1 MKITLE
7 KIDDCNGKL
16 VIDIEEADYTAKVDE
31 ELKKI
36 GKTHNIPGFRKGHI
50 SVAQLRTRFGKQ
62 VKSDVLN
69 NQVYEAAV
77 KYIVDNKINILG
89 QPIPENV
96 KEINLDD
103 KDYTF
108 TYDLGFAPDF
118 NVELDKNVTLPY
130 YQIEVTDKMMEEQDK
145 SLCERFG
152 AQVPGEEVDEKAVVK
167 GTLMELNPDGSVK
180 ETEDAVQVING
191 IVAPFYFKSKDEEQ
205 KFIGKKINDKVVFN
219 PYASCEGNAAELASM
234 LNIDKEKAE
243 DHKGDFEMA
252 ISEIIVVKLAE
263 HDQEFFD
270 NVFGRDKVHNE
281 DEYNDALKAMI
292 AGSFRGNTDY
302 FFNVESRKYFLDK
315 YGNDIKLPAEFLK
328 RWLKMNNPEAAEDT
342 DWDKEFEQMV
352 PQIKW
357 ELISG
362 RIAEQLGVKVE
373 EEDLMARARYIAQQ
387 QFAQYGI
394 YNMDEE
400 TMADTAKRILADK
413 NYRRR
418 IADEVGEL
426 KLFAFIREAVNVD
439 VKTVTMEEFVKMVN
453 PSAGAAE

>member
-1 MKITLE
+1 MKITFE

-16 VIDIEEADYTAKVDE
+16 IVNVEEADYAAKVNE

-50 SVAQLRTRFGKQ
+50 SVAQLRSRFGKQ

-69 NQVYEAAV
+69 HEVYEAAV

-89 QPIPENV
+89 QPIPEDV

-108 TYDLGFAPDF
+108 VYDLGFAPDF
-118 NVELDKNVTLPY
+118 TVELDKNVTLPY

-145 SLCERFG
+145 SLRERFG
-152 AQVPGEEVDEKAVVK
+152 AQVPGEEIDEKAVVK
-167 GTLMELNPDGSVK
+167 GTIMELNPDGTVK

-243 DHKGDFEMA
+243 DYKGDFEMA

-263 HDQEFFD
+263 HNQEFFD
-270 NVFGRDKVHNE
+270 SVFGRDKVHNE
-281 DEYNDALKAMI
+281 EEYNDALKAMI
-292 AGSFRGNTDY
+292 AGSFRSNTDY
-302 FFNVESRKYFLDK
+302 FFNVEARKYFLDK
-315 YGNDIKLPAEFLK
+315 YADQIKLPAEFLK
-328 RWLKMNNPEAAEDT
+328 RWLKMNNPEAAADT
-342 DWDKEFEQMV
+342 DWDKEFEQMI

-357 ELISG
+357 QLISD

-373 EEDLMARARYIAQQ
+373 EEDLLARARFIAQQ

-400 TMADTAKRILADK
+400 TLNDTAKRILSDK

-418 IADEVGEL
+418 IAEEVGEL
-426 KLFAFIREAVNVD
+426 KLFAFIREAVNIDNKNVS
-439 VKTVTMEEFVKMVN
+439 MEEFVKMVN
-453 PSAGAAE
+453 PSAE

>member
-1 MKITLE
+1 MKITFE

-16 VIDIEEADYTAKVDE
+16 IVNVEEADYTAKVDE

-50 SVAQLRTRFGKQ
+50 SVPQLRTRFGRQ

-69 NQVYEAAV
+69 NVVYEAAV

-89 QPIPENV
+89 QPIPAEL

-108 TYDLGFAPDF
+108 TYDLGLAPEI
-118 NVELDKNVTLPY
+118 NVEIDKNITLPY

-145 SLCERFG
+145 SLRERFG
-152 AQVPGEEVDEKAVVK
+152 AQVPGEEVDEKAIVK
-167 GTLMELNPDGSVK
+167 GTIMELNADGTVK
-180 ETEDAVQVING
+180 ENEDAVQVLNG
-191 IVAPFYFKSKDEEQ
+191 IVAPFYFKSKEEEQ
-205 KFIGKKINDKVVFN
+205 KFIGKKVNDKVVFN

-243 DHKGDFEMA
+243 DYKGDFEMA

-263 HDQEFFD
+263 HNQDFYD
-270 NVFGRDKVHNE
+270 NVFGRDKVKTE
-281 DEYNDALKAMI
+281 EEYNQALKSMI
-292 AGSFRGNTDY
+292 ADSFRGNTDY
-302 FFNVESRKYFLDK
+302 YFNVEARKYFTDK
-315 YGNDIKLPAEFLK
+315 YAADIKLPDAFLK
-328 RWLKMNNPEAAEDT
+328 RWLKMNNPEASAET
-342 DWDKEFEQMV
+342 DWDKEYEMMI

-357 ELISG
+357 QLVSDRIS
-362 RIAEQLGVKVE
+362 EKLGVKIE
-373 EEDLMARARYIAQQ
+373 EEDVLARAKFIAHQ

-394 YNMDEE
+394 YNMDDQ
-400 TMADTAKRILADK
+400 TLTDTAKRILSDK

-418 IADEVGEL
+418 IAEEVSEL
-426 KLFAFIREAVNVD
+426 KLFATVREAVTVD

-453 PSAGAAE
+453 PSAE

>member
-1 MKITLE
+1 MKITFE

-16 VIDIEEADYTAKVDE
+16 IVNVEEADYAAKVNE

-50 SVAQLRTRFGKQ
+50 SVAQLRSRFGKQ

-69 NQVYEAAV
+69 HEVYEAAV

-89 QPIPENV
+89 QPIPEDV

-108 TYDLGFAPDF
+108 VYDLGFAPDF
-118 NVELDKNVTLPY
+118 TVELDKNVTLPY

-145 SLCERFG
+145 SLRERFG

-167 GTLMELNPDGSVK
+167 GTIMELNPDGTVK

-191 IVAPFYFKSKDEEQ
+191 IVAPFYFKSKDEEH

-243 DHKGDFEMA
+243 DYKGDFEMA

-263 HDQEFFD
+263 HNQEFFD
-270 NVFGRDKVHNE
+270 SVFGRDKVHNE
-281 DEYNDALKAMI
+281 EEYNDALKAMI
-292 AGSFRGNTDY
+292 AGSFRSNTDY
-302 FFNVESRKYFLDK
+302 FFNVEARKYFLDK
-315 YGNDIKLPAEFLK
+315 YADQIKLPAEFLK
-328 RWLKMNNPEAAEDT
+328 RWLKMNNPEAAADT
-342 DWDKEFEQMV
+342 DWDKEFEQMI

-357 ELISG
+357 QLISD

-373 EEDLMARARYIAQQ
+373 EEDLLARARFIAQQ

-400 TMADTAKRILADK
+400 TLNDTAKRILSDK

-418 IADEVGEL
+418 IAEEVGEL
-426 KLFAFIREAVNVD
+426 KLFAFIREAVNIDNKNVS
-439 VKTVTMEEFVKMVN
+439 MEEFVKMVN
-453 PSAGAAE
+453 PSAE

>member
-1 MKITLE
+1 MKITFE

-16 VIDIEEADYTAKVDE
+16 IVNVEEADYAAKVNE

-50 SVAQLRTRFGKQ
+50 SVAQLRSRFGKQ

-69 NQVYEAAV
+69 HEVYEAAV

-89 QPIPENV
+89 QPIPEDV

-108 TYDLGFAPDF
+108 VYDLGFAPDF
-118 NVELDKNVTLPY
+118 TVELDKNVTLPE

-145 SLCERFG
+145 SLRERFG
-152 AQVPGEEVDEKAVVK
+152 AQVPGEEIDEKAVVK
-167 GTLMELNPDGSVK
+167 GTIMELNPDGTVK

-243 DHKGDFEMA
+243 DYKGDFEMA

-263 HDQEFFD
+263 HNQEFFD
-270 NVFGRDKVHNE
+270 SVFGRDKVHNE
-281 DEYNDALKAMI
+281 EEYNDALKAMI
-292 AGSFRGNTDY
+292 AGSFRSNTDY
-302 FFNVESRKYFLDK
+302 FFNVEARKYFLDK
-315 YGNDIKLPAEFLK
+315 YADQIKLPAEFLK
-328 RWLKMNNPEAAEDT
+328 RWLKMNNPEAAADT
-342 DWDKEFEQMV
+342 DWDKEFEQMI

-357 ELISG
+357 QLISD

-373 EEDLMARARYIAQQ
+373 EEDLLARARFIAQQ

-400 TMADTAKRILADK
+400 TLNDTAKRILSDK

-418 IADEVGEL
+418 IAEEVGEL
-426 KLFAFIREAVNVD
+426 KLFAFIREAVNIDNKNVS
-439 VKTVTMEEFVKMVN
+439 MEEFVKMVN
-453 PSAGAAE
+453 PSAE

>member
-1 MKITLE
+1 MKITFE

-16 VIDIEEADYTAKVDE
+16 IVNVEEADYAAKVNE

-50 SVAQLRTRFGKQ
+50 NVAQLRSRFGKQ

-69 NQVYEAAV
+69 HEVYEAAI

-108 TYDLGFAPDF
+108 VYDLGFAPEFDIK
-118 NVELDKNVTLPY
+118 LDKNVTLPY
-130 YQIEVTDKMMEEQDK
+130 YQIEVTDKMLEEQDK
-145 SLCERFG
+145 SLRERFG

-167 GTLMELNPDGSVK
+167 GTIMELNPDGTVK

-191 IVAPFYFKSKDEEQ
+191 IVAPFYFKSKDEEK

-243 DHKGDFEMA
+243 DYKGDFEMA

-263 HDQEFFD
+263 HNQEFFD

-281 DEYNDALKAMI
+281 EEYKDALKAMI
-292 AGSFRGNTDY
+292 ANSFKGNTDY
-302 FFNVESRKYFLDK
+302 FFNVEARKYFLDK
-315 YGNDIKLPAEFLK
+315 YADQIKLPADFLK
-328 RWLKMNNPEAAEDT
+328 RWLKMNNPEAPADT
-342 DWDKEFEQMV
+342 DWDKEFEQMI

-357 ELISG
+357 QLITDK
-362 RIAEQLGVKVE
+362 IAEKLGVKVE
-373 EEDLMARARYIAQQ
+373 EEDLLARARFIAQQ

-400 TMADTAKRILADK
+400 TLNDTAKRILSDK

-418 IADEVGEL
+418 IAEEVGEL
-426 KLFAFIREAVNVD
+426 KLFAFVRDAVNVD
-439 VKTVTMEEFVKMVN
+439 NKDVTMEEFVKMVN
-453 PSAGAAE
+453 PSAE

>member
-1 MKITLE
+1 MKITFE

-16 VIDIEEADYTAKVDE
+16 IVNVEEADYAAKVNE

-50 SVAQLRTRFGKQ
+50 SVAQLRSRFGKQ

-69 NQVYEAAV
+69 HEVYEAAV

-89 QPIPENV
+89 QPIPEDV

-108 TYDLGFAPDF
+108 VYDLGFAPDF
-118 NVELDKNVTLPY
+118 TVELDKNVTLPY
-130 YQIEVTDKMMEEQDK
+130 YQIEVADKMMEEQDK
-145 SLCERFG
+145 SLRERFG

-167 GTLMELNPDGSVK
+167 GTIMELNPDGTVK

-243 DHKGDFEMA
+243 DYKGDFEMA

-263 HDQEFFD
+263 HNQEFFD
-270 NVFGRDKVHNE
+270 SVFGRDKVHNE
-281 DEYNDALKAMI
+281 EEYNDALKAMI
-292 AGSFRGNTDY
+292 AGSFRSNTDY
-302 FFNVESRKYFLDK
+302 FFNVEARKYFLDK
-315 YGNDIKLPAEFLK
+315 YADQIKLPAEFLK
-328 RWLKMNNPEAAEDT
+328 RWLKMNNPEAAADT
-342 DWDKEFEQMV
+342 DWDKEFEQMI

-357 ELISG
+357 QLISD

-373 EEDLMARARYIAQQ
+373 EEDLLARARFIAQQ

-400 TMADTAKRILADK
+400 TLNDTAKRILSDK

-418 IADEVGEL
+418 IAEEVGEL
-426 KLFAFIREAVNVD
+426 KLFAFIREAVNIDNKNVS
-439 VKTVTMEEFVKMVN
+439 MEEFVKMVN
-453 PSAGAAE
+453 PSAE